1 MTTENTIRATHRER
15 EGAVEELRAAYSLGC
30 LDSGELEERTSL
42 AYAAKTRG
50 DLAGLVL
57 DLPRAP
63 EADGETGRSSPLG
76 WPGRAWR
83 RLGRGSWLMLTA
95 AGAWLI
101 ALSARGVGALLLIFL
116 WLVALRLCGR
126 LSRRG

>member
-1 MTTENTIRATHRER
+1 MTTEKIIRATHRER
-15 EGAVEELRAAYSLGC
+15 EDAVEELRAAYSLGC
-30 LDSGELEERTSL
+30 LDGGELEERTSM

-50 DLAGLVL
+50 DLAELVL
-57 DLPRAP
+57 DLPRP
-63 EADGETGRSSPLG
+63 SEADGQAERSPQNG
-76 WPGRAWR
+76 WPGRAWTWM
-83 RLGRGSWLMLTA
+83 GRGSWLMLTA

-101 ALSARGVGALLLIFL
+101 AVAAKGIGGLLLIFL